1 MGALRKLRREAG
13 WKAGGKYAVEPL
25 RPTEFQPMR
34 KMSKVLLDFA
44 RPLLDAVD
52 DEGFKNVII
61 FAALCWNVSFL
72 PEPKQQK
79 DLKKIVD
86 ELSKPEPLMRP
97 DLNAWAKALLE
108 RKKAFFAADR
118 RMVLD
123 YRVVEEKDSCH
134 LFVTSTLA
142 KP

>member
-25 RPTEFQPMR
+25 RPTEFPAMR
-34 KMSKVLLDFA
+34 KMSEVLLDFA

-61 FAALCWNVSFL
+61 FAALCWNISFL
-72 PEPKQQK
+72 PEREQHGH
-79 DLKKIVD
+79 LRRIVD
-86 ELSKPEPLMRP
+86 ELSKPAPLIRP
-97 DLNAWAKALLE
+97 DFNAWAKTLLE

-123 YRVVEEKDSCH
+123 YRVVEEKDSRH

>member
-1 MGALRKLRREAG
+1 MGALRKLRRQAG
-13 WKAGGKYAVEPL
+13 WRTGGEYAVEPL
-25 RPTEFQPMR
+25 RPTEFPPVR
-34 KMSKVLLDFA
+34 KMSEVLLDFA
-44 RPLLDAVD
+44 RPLLDTVD

-123 YRVVEEKDSCH
+123 YRVVEEKDSRH

>member
-13 WKAGGKYAVEPL
+13 WKAGGEYAVEPL
-25 RPTEFQPMR
+25 RATEFPPMR
-34 KMSKVLLDFA
+34 KMSEVLLDFA
-44 RPLLDAVD
+44 RPLLDTVD

-86 ELSKPEPLMRP
+86 ELSKPAPLIRP
-97 DLNAWAKALLE
+97 DLNAWAKSLLE

-123 YRVVEEKDSCH
+123 YRVVEEKDSRH